1 MVMNYDGKSF
11 FDKIN
16 LSRCTEDIYLE
27 VKELSE
33 NWKIEEYAKTKPGIN
48 NNVNVVKFISQTIFF
63 KK

>member
-48 NNVNVVKFISQTIFF
+48 NNVNVVKFIL
-63 KK
+63 KVLE